1 MRKKLIFLY
10 LKTNKYNMKRI
21 LTIVVVI
28 TFLFFTNQTIA
39 QDYDNAGQY
48 MAAISAQQENVSKRY
63 MAYTSA
69 SAHGKREKK
78 VQSLRSKLMD
88 EIQEA
93 KMNINALP
101 SYKGDKA
108 YRDSAV
114 NFMKFYY
121 NVMNDDYAKIINME
135 EIAEQSY
142 DEMEA
147 YLLLQEKIDQ
157 KLEEASK
164 KINQAQK
171 DFGAKNNV
179 TITADNSVLGEKMK
193 ESGAV
198 SKYYHQVYLIFFKP
212 FIQEKNLMEAISKN
226 NLTGME
232 QSKSSMLK
240 FAQEGLTKLAAMKG
254 YNGDLALVGACKTLL
269 NFYVKEA
276 EKTSTINDFL
286 LTKERFE
293 GIKKEMDKKGD
304 KRTKEDVDA
313 YNKAVN
319 EMNKSSNAYNST
331 NKMLN
336 EERTET
342 LNGWNKGVKSF
353 FDEFTPRYK

>member
-1 MRKKLIFLY
+1 MKKNLTMIVAICFL
-10 LKTNKYNMKRI
+10 
-21 LTIVVVI
+21 
-28 TFLFFTNQTIA
+28 LFANQTIA

-48 MAAISAQQENVSKRY
+48 MAAISTQQENVSKRY

-78 VQSLRSKLMD
+78 VQSLRAKLMD

-114 NFMKFYY
+114 SFMKFYY

-147 YLLLQEKIDQ
+147 YLLLEEKIQ
-157 KLEEASK
+157 LKLGEANK
-164 KINQAQK
+164 KMTQAQK
-171 DFGAKNNV
+171 DFGAKNDVNIIDDKS
-179 TITADNSVLGEKMK
+179 TLSEKMK
-193 ESGAV
+193 ESSAV
-198 SKYYHQVYLIFFKP
+198 SKYYHEVYLIFFKP
-212 FIQEKNLMEAISKN
+212 YIQEKNLTEAIGKN
-226 NLTGME
+226 NLTGIE
-232 QSKSSMLK
+232 QSKSAMLK
-240 FAQEGLTKLAAMKG
+240 FAQEGLAKLATMKG

-276 EKTSTINDFL
+276 DKTAGINDFL
-286 LTKERFE
+286 LNKERFE
-293 GIKKEMDKKGD
+293 SIKKEMDKKGD
-304 KRTKEDVDA
+304 KRTKEDVEA

-319 EMNKSSNAYNST
+319 DMNKSSNAYNST

-342 LNGWNKGVKSF
+342 LNGWNKGVKTF

>member
-1 MRKKLIFLY
+1 MKKNLIAFITVSFL
-10 LKTNKYNMKRI
+10 LIADKS
-21 LTIVVVI
+21 
-28 TFLFFTNQTIA
+28 FA
-39 QDYDNAGQY
+39 QDYDTPLKY
-48 MAAISAQQENVSKRY
+48 MDAISAQQENVSKRY

-78 VQSLRSKLMD
+78 VEKLRSKLMD

-101 SYKGDKA
+101 SYKGDKS
-108 YRDSAV
+108 YRDTAV

-121 NVMNDDYAKIINME
+121 NVMNDDYSKIINME

-147 YLLLQEKIDQ
+147 YILLQEKVQ
-157 KLEEASK
+157 LKLEEANK
-164 KINQAQK
+164 KISQAQK
-171 DFGAKNNV
+171 DFAGKNNI
-179 TITADNSVLGEKMK
+179 TLTADNSELGEKMK
-193 ESGAV
+193 QSGAV
-198 SKYYHQVYLIFFKP
+198 SKYYHQVYLVFFKP
-212 FIQEKNLMEAISKN
+212 YIQEKNLMEAIKKN

-232 QSKSSMLK
+232 QSKSAMLK
-240 FAQEGLTKLAAMKG
+240 FAQEGLAKLTTMKAFD
-254 YNGDLALVGACKTLL
+254 GDLALVGACKTLL

-276 EKTSTINDFL
+276 EKTAGINDFL

-293 GIKKEMDKKGD
+293 GIKKEMEKKGD
-304 KRTKEDVDA
+304 KRTKEDVEA

-331 NKMLN
+331 NQMLN
-336 EERTET
+336 EQRSET
-342 LNGWNKGVKSF
+342 LDGWNKSTNTF
-353 FDEFTPRYK
+353 FDEHTPKYK

>member
-1 MRKKLIFLY
+1 
-10 LKTNKYNMKRI
+10 MKRI
-21 LTIVVVI
+21 LIAFI
-28 TFLFFTNQTIA
+28 AISFLLFADKSFA
-39 QDYDNAGQY
+39 QDYDTPLKY
-48 MAAISAQQENVSKRY
+48 MDAISVQQENVSKRY

-78 VQSLRSKLMD
+78 VESLRSKLMD

-101 SYKGDKA
+101 SYKGDKS

-114 NFMKFYY
+114 SFMKFYY

-147 YLLLQEKIDQ
+147 YLLLEEKVQ
-157 KLEEASK
+157 LKLEEANKSLSK
-164 KINQAQK
+164 AQK
-171 DFGAKNNV
+171 EFGAKNNV
-179 TITADNSVLGEKMK
+179 TITADNSALGEKMK

-198 SKYYHQVYLIFFKP
+198 SKYYHQIYLVFFKP
-212 FIQEKNLMEAISKN
+212 YIQEKNLMEAIKKN

-232 QSKSSMLK
+232 QSKSAMLK
-240 FAQEGLTKLAAMKG
+240 FAQEGLAKLATMKG

-276 EKTSTINDFL
+276 EKTAGINDFL

-304 KRTKEDVDA
+304 KQTNEDVDA

-319 EMNKSSNAYNST
+319 DMNKSSNAYNST

-342 LNGWNKGVKSF
+342 LNVWNKGVKTF

>member
-1 MRKKLIFLY
+1 MKKKLLIMMGAIF
-10 LKTNKYNMKRI
+10 M
-21 LTIVVVI
+21 LTS
-28 TFLFFTNQTIA
+28 NQSFA
-39 QDYDNAGQY
+39 QDYDTPLKY
-48 MAAISAQQENVSKRY
+48 MEVISKQQENVSKKY

-78 VQSLRSKLMD
+78 VEKLRSNMINEID
-88 EIQEA
+88 EA
-93 KMNINALP
+93 RMNIGSMP

-121 NVMNDDYAKIINME
+121 NVMNDDYGKIVNME

-147 YLLLQEKIDQ
+147 YLLLQEKVDQ
-157 KLEEASK
+157 KFDEANK
-164 KINQAQK
+164 RMNLAQK
-171 DFGAKNNV
+171 DFGSKNN
-179 TITADNSVLGEKMK
+179 INIIEGKSELGEKMK
-193 ESGAV
+193 EAAAV
-198 SKYYHQVYLIFFKP
+198 SKYYHQVYLVFFKP
-212 FIQEKNLMEAISKN
+212 YIQEKNLMEAISKN
-226 NLTGME
+226 NITGIE
-232 QSKSSMLK
+232 QSKSAMLK
-240 FAQEGLTKLAAMKG
+240 FAQEGLAKLATMKG

-276 EKTSTINDFL
+276 DKTASINDFL
-286 LTKERFE
+286 LSKERFE

-304 KRTKEDVDA
+304 KRTKEDVEA

-319 EMNKSSNAYNST
+319 EMNKSSNAYNNT

>member
-1 MRKKLIFLY
+1 
-10 LKTNKYNMKRI
+10 MKRI
-21 LTIVVVI
+21 LIVFI
-28 TFLFFTNQTIA
+28 SLSFLLIADKSLA
-39 QDYDNAGQY
+39 QDYDTPVKY
-48 MAAISAQQENVSKRY
+48 MEAISVQRENVSKRY

-78 VQSLRSKLMD
+78 VQNLRSKLMD

-101 SYKGDKA
+101 TYKGDKA

-114 NFMKFYY
+114 SFMKFYY

-147 YLLLQEKIDQ
+147 YLLLEEKIQ
-157 KLEEASK
+157 LKLEEANKSLS
-164 KINQAQK
+164 QAQK

-179 TITADNSVLGEKMK
+179 TITADNSALGEKMK

-212 FIQEKNLMEAISKN
+212 FIQEKNLVEAISKN
-226 NLTGME
+226 NLTGIE
-232 QSKSSMLK
+232 QSKSAMLK
-240 FAQEGLTKLAAMKG
+240 FAQEGLVKLATMKG

-276 EKTSTINDFL
+276 DKTASINDFL
-286 LTKERFE
+286 LSKERFE

-304 KRTKEDVDA
+304 KRTKEDVEA

-319 EMNKSSNAYNST
+319 EMNKSSNAYNAT

-336 EERTET
+336 EDRNET
-342 LNGWNKGVKSF
+342 LNGWNKGVKTF

>member
-1 MRKKLIFLY
+1 
-10 LKTNKYNMKRI
+10 MKRI
-21 LTIVVVI
+21 LLMMMVAICMLASYQS
-28 TFLFFTNQTIA
+28 FA
-39 QDYDNAGQY
+39 QDYDTPVKY
-48 MAAISAQQENVSKRY
+48 MEAISIQRENVSKRY

-101 SYKGDKA
+101 TYKGDKA

-114 NFMKFYY
+114 SFMKFYY

-147 YLLLQEKIDQ
+147 YLLLEEKIQ
-157 KLEEASK
+157 LKLEEANKSLS
-164 KINQAQK
+164 QAQK

-198 SKYYHQVYLIFFKP
+198 NKYYHQVYLIFFKP
-212 FIQEKNLMEAISKN
+212 YIQEKNLTEAIGKN

-232 QSKSSMLK
+232 QSKSAMLK
-240 FAQEGLTKLAAMKG
+240 FAQEGLAKLATMKG

-276 EKTSTINDFL
+276 EKTAGINDFL

-304 KRTKEDVDA
+304 KRTKDDVEA

-331 NKMLN
+331 NQMLN
-336 EERTET
+336 EQRTET
-342 LNGWNKGVKSF
+342 LNGWNKGVKTF

>member
-1 MRKKLIFLY
+1 MKK
-10 LKTNKYNMKRI
+10 I
-21 LTIVVVI
+21 LSMIVAI
-28 TFLFFTNQTIA
+28 TCLLFANQTIA

-114 NFMKFYY
+114 SFMKFYY

-147 YLLLQEKIDQ
+147 YLLLEEKIQ
-157 KLEEASK
+157 LKLGEANK
-164 KINQAQK
+164 KMTQAQK

-179 TITADNSVLGEKMK
+179 NIIDDKSALSEKMK

-212 FIQEKNLMEAISKN
+212 YIQEKNLTEAIGKN
-226 NLTGME
+226 NLTGIE
-232 QSKSSMLK
+232 QSKSAMLK
-240 FAQEGLTKLAAMKG
+240 FAQEGLVKLATMKG
-254 YNGDLALVGACKTLL
+254 YNGDLSLVGACKTLL
-269 NFYVKEA
+269 NYYVK
-276 EKTSTINDFL
+276 
-286 LTKERFE
+286 
-293 GIKKEMDKKGD
+293 
-304 KRTKEDVDA
+304 
-313 YNKAVN
+313 
-319 EMNKSSNAYNST
+319 
-331 NKMLN
+331 
-336 EERTET
+336 
-342 LNGWNKGVKSF
+342 
-353 FDEFTPRYK
+353 